1 MGWSYGV
8 LPDGR
13 EVGYGVHAVCEHP
26 GCAKHIDRGLAHL
39 CGAMHGQDDD
49 TGCGHYFCGEHLLV
63 GAGVGNSICEPCYER
78 WCRDNPEICCDCGY
92 DTGSPQAIAYHNGTD
107 VPA

>member
-39 CGAMHGQDDD
+39 CGAITMTWIVGR
-49 TGCGHYFCGEHLLV
+49 LV
-63 GAGVGNSICEPCYER
+63 
-78 WCRDNPEICCDCGY
+78 
-92 DTGSPQAIAYHNGTD
+92 QALEA
-107 VPA
+107 AR